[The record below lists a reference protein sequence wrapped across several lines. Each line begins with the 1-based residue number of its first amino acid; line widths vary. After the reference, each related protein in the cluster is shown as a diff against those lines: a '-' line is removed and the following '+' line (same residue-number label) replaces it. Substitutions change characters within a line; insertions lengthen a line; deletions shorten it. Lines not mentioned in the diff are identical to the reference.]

1 MPSRIPTL
9 TSLQKVYR
17 GNPDIDTGSLEPDS
31 IRMDRHELVYTA
43 YDTLIEGNPDL

>member
-31 IRMDRHELVYTA
+31 IRMDRHELVYA
-43 YDTLIEGNPDL
+43 YDMLIEGIPDP